1 MKRKIYSELPE
12 WKQKYSTKETLT
24 EKYKS
29 ALRQYVGDSE
39 QLELFLERNG
49 FYTKRCSSHDHW
61 RGGLLQHSWRVYQ
74 YMLFLR
80 EHPELLK
87 DKPYADEVG
96 RLSEREVALAGLLHD
111 VGKTVHRGSEYHDGH
126 ESRSE
131 QILSK
136 LVVDGDESWVHVKA
150 AIYYHHHR
158 AKDHE
163 VYRTFKNCA
172 LAALLRYADGAAA
185 GTTWNSTRFVEGRS
199 QKRGEVCTR
208 EHLHRQALDRTIQM
222 LKNRMYLDRS
232 FCLHATK
239 GYGRSRIQWGVHS
252 EIAKDIEGLRKHAV
266 VCDAGTDVISAAH
279 QLAEAGG
286 ERMCLVMPLEGIA
299 RLHTERDLQ
308 SRAKAMGR
316 LMVCSN
322 LVQTFFKT
330 EDAHNHR
337 YVLTTVDEIA
347 SHVNQEKACAYLESV
362 TMMRD
367 GESYGYRQVA
377 PWSLDVL
384 LVADKKFAEFL
395 VPASAI
401 CGSSPI

>member
-1 MKRKIYSELPE
+1 MSI
-12 WKQKYSTKETLT
+12 T

-29 ALRQYVGDSE
+29 AIRQYIGDSGE
-39 QLELFLERNG
+39 LELFLERNG

-74 YMLFLR
+74 YMLFIR

-111 VGKTVHRGSEYHDGH
+111 VGKTVHRGSEYHGGH
-126 ESRSE
+126 ECRSE

-136 LVVDGDESWVHVKA
+136 FVADGDESWVRVKA
-150 AIYYHHHR
+150 AIYYHHGKEKKH
-158 AKDHE
+158 ALY
-163 VYRTFKNCA
+163 VANKNCA
-172 LAALLRYADGAAA
+172 LVALLRYADGAAS
-185 GTTWNSTRFVEGRS
+185 GTTWNSTRFKEGRS
-199 QKRGEVCTR
+199 QKSGDVCSVS
-208 EHLHRQALDRTIQM
+208 HLQRQALDRTIQM
-222 LKNRMYLDRS
+222 LKYRMYLDKGY
-232 FCLHATK
+232 CLHAAK
-239 GYGRSRIQWGVHS
+239 GYGRSDIQWGVFGTV
-252 EIAKDIEGLRKHAV
+252 ANNLDNLKKYAV
-266 VCDAGTDVISAAH
+266 VCNAGTDVISTAL
-279 QLAEAGG
+279 QQAEASG
-286 ERMCLVMPLEGIA
+286 ERLCLVMPLEGIGDL
-299 RLHTERDLQ
+299 REERDLQ

-330 EDAHNHR
+330 EDAHDHR

-347 SHVNQEKACAYLESV
+347 SHVSLEKTCAYLEGV

-367 GESYGYRQVA
+367 GESCGYRQVA
-377 PWSLDVL
+377 PWCLDIL

-395 VPASAI
+395 VPTSAI

>member
-24 EKYKS
+24 EKYNS
-29 ALRQYVGDSE
+29 ALRQYLGDSE
-39 QLELFLERNG
+39 ELELFLERNG

-87 DKPYADEVG
+87 DKTYADEVG

-131 QILSK
+131 QIISK
-136 LVVDGDESWVHVKA
+136 LMVDGDESWVRVKA
-150 AIYYHHHR
+150 AIYYHHGKEKKH
-158 AKDHE
+158 ALYVAH
-163 VYRTFKNCA
+163 KNCA
-172 LAALLRYADGAAA
+172 LAALLRYADGAAS
-185 GTTWNSTRFVEGRS
+185 GTTWNSTRFKEGRS
-199 QKRGEVCTR
+199 QKSGDVCSVS
-208 EHLHRQALDRTIQM
+208 HLHRLALDRTIQM
-222 LKNRMYLDRS
+222 LKYRMYLDRS
-232 FCLHATK
+232 YCLHAAK
-239 GYGRSRIQWGVHS
+239 GYGRSCIQWGVHG
-252 EIAKDIEGLRKHAV
+252 ELAKDIEGLRKYATA
-266 VCDAGTDVISAAH
+266 CNAGTDVISAAH
-279 QLAEAGG
+279 QHTEAGG
-286 ERMCLVMPLEGIA
+286 ERMCLVMPIEGIA
-299 RLHTERDLQ
+299 CLHAERDLQ
-308 SRAKAMGR
+308 GRAKAMGR

-322 LVQTFFKT
+322 LVHTFFKT

-347 SHVNQEKACAYLESV
+347 SHISQEKACAYLEGV

-367 GESYGYRQVA
+367 GESCGYRQVA
-377 PWSLDVL
+377 PWPLDVL
-384 LVADKKFAEFL
+384 LVAGKKFSEFL
-395 VPASAI
+395 VPTSAI
-401 CGSSPI
+401 K

>member
-29 ALRQYVGDSE
+29 ALRQFLGDSE
-39 QLELFLERNG
+39 ELELFLERNG

-74 YMLFLR
+74 YMLYLR
-80 EHPELLK
+80 DHPELLK

-111 VGKTVHRGSEYHDGH
+111 VGKTVHRGGKYDGGH

-131 QILSK
+131 QILSEF
-136 LVVDGDESWVHVKA
+136 VVDGDESWVRVKA
-150 AIYYHHHR
+150 AIYYHHHK

-232 FCLHATK
+232 YCLHAAK
-239 GYGRSRIQWGVHS
+239 GYGRSRIQWGVHG
-252 EIAKDIEGLRKHAV
+252 EIAKDIEGLRKHAA

-322 LVQTFFKT
+322 LVQTFFNT
-330 EDAHNHR
+330 EDAHDHR

-367 GESYGYRQVA
+367 GESCGYRQVA
-377 PWSLDVL
+377 P
-384 LVADKKFAEFL
+384 
-395 VPASAI
+395 
-401 CGSSPI
+401 